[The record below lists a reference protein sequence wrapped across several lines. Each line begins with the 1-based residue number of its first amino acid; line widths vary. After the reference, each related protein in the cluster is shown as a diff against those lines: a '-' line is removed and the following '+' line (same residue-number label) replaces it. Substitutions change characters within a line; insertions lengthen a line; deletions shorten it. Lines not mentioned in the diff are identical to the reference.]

1 VTRFLES
8 FALGQKTSILVIAR
22 VEGGFMEKIS
32 QWIVRSVLLFLL
44 ALGAGCATS
53 SADYQAILTNTK
65 RPEAEL
71 KLDAVRKPQEVM
83 AFYGVKRGDKVADL
97 FASRGYY
104 TAILSQLVGP
114 EGVVYSA
121 NAAPRAELHERVK
134 DPSMGNVRVIDGP
147 FEKVA
152 LPQDGS
158 LDFVFIHLDY
168 HELSADARAA
178 MNRRV
183 FASLKKGGA
192 YGIVDHSAAAGR
204 GDQDA
209 KTFHRIEKAL
219 VIKDATAAGFRL
231 AEEGNMLARADDTRD
246 FSVTK
251 LRDRSDRFVLKFVK
265 P

>member
-1 VTRFLES
+1 MLN
-8 FALGQKTSILVIAR
+8 SIKPITHWLSLVA
-22 VEGGFMEKIS
+22 
-32 QWIVRSVLLFLL
+32 L
-44 ALGAGCATS
+44 ALVAACAAS
-53 SADYQAILTNTK
+53 STDYNAVLSSTN
-65 RPEAEL
+65 RPDNERQ
-71 KLDAVRKPQEVM
+71 LDAVRKPQEVM

-114 EGVVYSA
+114 EGIVYSA
-121 NAAPRAELHERVK
+121 NATARPELHERVK
-134 DPSMGNVRVIDGP
+134 QPSMANVRVIDGP
-147 FEKVA
+147 FDKVA

-168 HELSADARAA
+168 HELAADTRAA

-183 FASLKKGGA
+183 FASLKRGGS
-192 YGIVDHSAAAGR
+192 YGVVDHSAAPGR

-209 KTFHRIEKAL
+209 KTFHRIERAL

-231 AEEGNMLARADDTRD
+231 AGEGNMLARADDTRD